1 MKIIKFI
8 LSALIIIIT
17 LKVIL
22 NLISNLTFNFKSFLI
37 DNFTFVILTILL
49 QVFGVILT
57 SFRWYYV
64 VKFLSKNKDLLFNF
78 NIFLKLTARANVI
91 NNFIPSIIAGDLS
104 KLVSPN
110 KIKKKEELMFIFLDR
125 CIGLL
130 TLGNLGLISM
140 MILGL
145 IKNYHLILIF
155 LLEIILILIL
165 YNWKLSL
172 LKSLFNFIKKIYFIK
187 LIILSLSSQLFFSFS
202 LYIQVIGLK
211 NHIEI
216 LNDFFISSFL
226 IFVGM
231 MPFSINGWGIR
242 EWSAYKIVENPNDSN
257 NLIIASVVFGI
268 CISISNLLVYFYTIF
283 TNSKKY

>member
-8 LSALIIIIT
+8 LSILIVTIT
-17 LKVIL
+17 LKVIF
-22 NLISNLTFNFKSFLI
+22 NLTSNLTFNFKSFLF

-49 QVFGVILT
+49 QVLGVILT
-57 SFRWYYV
+57 SLRWHYV
-64 VKFLSKNKDLLFNF
+64 VKFMSKNKNLLFNF

-110 KIKKKEELMFIFLDR
+110 KIKKKDELVFIFLDR

-130 TLGNLGLISM
+130 TLGNLGLISTL
-140 MILGL
+140 ILGL
-145 IKNYHLILIF
+145 IETYHLILIF
-155 LLEIILILIL
+155 FLEIIIIVIL
-165 YNWKLSL
+165 YKMRIGI
-172 LKSLFNFIKKIYFIK
+172 LKPLFNFIKKLYFIK
-187 LIILSLSSQLFFSFS
+187 LIIISLSSQLIFTFS

-211 NHIEI
+211 SHIEI

-257 NLIIASVVFGI
+257 NLIIASVVFGV
-268 CISISNLLVYFYTIF
+268 CISISNLLVYLYTVFI
-283 TNSKKY
+283 NSKNP